1 MLFRQSLGT
10 DAQTGQMS
18 KKQQKKRLPPEERKK
33 QLLEIAVEVFADR
46 GISVAR
52 HAEISERA
60 GVSVATIFFYFPS
73 RELLVDAVLTETE
86 RVFVDLP
93 EIIDVDPGIKVIR
106 QLLLN
111 FMAYIEKYP
120 NHSRILFEWS
130 ASIRDD
136 VWPRFLRLQ
145 DQLIESMAEQIAE
158 ERIGQP
164 AKGAATPEE
173 IARLLMGVAYT
184 LYIMKFSGIPDQDIA
199 KFADGLVETL
209 G

>member
-1 MLFRQSLGT
+1 
-10 DAQTGQMS
+10 MS
-18 KKQQKKRLPPEERKK
+18 KKQTNKRLPPEERKK

-52 HAEISERA
+52 HAEIADRA

-73 RELLVDAVLTETE
+73 REALVDAVLNETE

-136 VWPRFLRLQ
+136 VWPRFLKLQ

-158 ERIGQP
+158 ERIEQP
-164 AKGAATPEE
+164 TEGSATPKE
-173 IARLLMGVAYT
+173 ISRLLMGVAYT
-184 LYIMKFSGIPDQDIA
+184 LYIMKFSGKSTQEIGRFI
-199 KFADGLVETL
+199 DGLAEIL
-209 G
+209 D